1 MLKKSKALFRFE
13 LIMVVLLGLN
23 VIYMMLHT
31 GNMFIGKNYS
41 FVVDKSMLL
50 SFVYVVGLVLSGYAI
65 VHFLSKKVA
74 QNAARVAL
82 DDFPGFMMFADA
94 RINTNPSLTSKIET
108 LKQEMKS
115 AVEAMGMYD
124 GLMSYVRKSYFIVTI
139 FSMLITVCNYQQVD
153 GIVYALVEAIFFSVV
168 ALSVYVLSY
177 RGKRGVEGMQKIV
190 NEF

>member
-1 MLKKSKALFRFE
+1 MLKKWKALVRFE
-13 LIMVVLLGLN
+13 LIMVVLLVLN
-23 VIYMMLHT
+23 LIYVVLHT

-41 FVVDKSMLL
+41 FVVDKSMLF

-74 QNAARVAL
+74 KNAARVVL

-94 RINTNPSLTSKIET
+94 RINTNPSLRSKIKT
-108 LKQEMKS
+108 LKQEMQN
-115 AVEAMGMYD
+115 AIEAIGMYD
-124 GLMSYVRKSYFIVTI
+124 GLMSYVRKSYFIIAI
-139 FSMLITVCNYQQVD
+139 FSVLITVCNYQQMD
-153 GIVYALVEAIFFSVV
+153 GIVYAFAEAVLFSVV

-177 RGKRGVEGMQKIV
+177 RRKKQIRGLQKIM